1 MAKKSQKPQAERL
14 FEEHLVPAEPG
25 SGRLFDVSNSV
36 DRSKPVECLGITFP
50 NDKARRDFFWRNYGK
65 S

>member
-25 SGRLFDVSNSV
+25 SGRLFDVS
-36 DRSKPVECLGITFP
+36 
-50 NDKARRDFFWRNYGK
+50 Y
-65 S
+65 